1 MKRMFEIASE
11 NYQYT
16 SDIITSTE
24 HYSTY
29 DGPANLLNK
38 EETHRNILK
47 LQSPEITKLK
57 TKIRNN
63 DSRKKQVFIPKA
75 ETVNMMRWMFDYA
88 THLQSYPCPI
98 APELAIFLTAKWD
111 MYIPRHNVTDI
122 RDLWPGIY
130 IIMSKMMCVYILS
143 NNYVVLSHSG
153 VPRGFSGPRTAM

>member
-63 DSRKKQVFIPKA
+63 DSRKKQ
-75 ETVNMMRWMFDYA
+75 
-88 THLQSYPCPI
+88 
-98 APELAIFLTAKWD
+98 AIIF
-111 MYIPRHNVTDI
+111 
-122 RDLWPGIY
+122 
-130 IIMSKMMCVYILS
+130 VYF
-143 NNYVVLSHSG
+143 NWCYV
-153 VPRGFSGPRTAM
+153 